1 MTTQVK
7 NITVSIPQELI
18 ILADR
23 VAREKRISRSNLI
36 ANCLKELAARQLQ
49 EQLKEGYTAMAKE
62 HKRFADMAIGSVH
75 EVLPEWE

>member
-1 MTTQVK
+1 MTTRVK
-7 NITVSIPQELI
+7 NITVSIPRELI
-18 ILADR
+18 ILADK

-75 EVLPEWE
+75 EVIPEWE

>member
-7 NITVSIPQELI
+7 NITVSIPRELI
-18 ILADR
+18 IFADK
-23 VAREKRISRSNLI
+23 VAREKRISRSNLV

-49 EQLKEGYTAMAKE
+49 EQLEEGYTAMAKE